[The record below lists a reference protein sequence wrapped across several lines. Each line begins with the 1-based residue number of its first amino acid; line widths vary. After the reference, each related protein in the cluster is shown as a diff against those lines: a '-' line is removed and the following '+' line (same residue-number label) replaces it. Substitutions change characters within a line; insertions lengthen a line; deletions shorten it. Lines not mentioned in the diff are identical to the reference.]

1 MTSVNK
7 LLFNF
12 YKQISSVVTME
23 DTKAKEAACDCAGN
37 VHNWE
42 KPENTMSQN
51 ETMLI
56 AICSSISDQ
65 IIEEAVKCNRE
76 NDAVLLANTIL
87 VYIGVL
93 KVVCM
98 NCRYFDG

>member
-1 MTSVNK
+1 
-7 LLFNF
+7 
-12 YKQISSVVTME
+12 
-23 DTKAKEAACDCAGN
+23 
-37 VHNWE
+37 
-42 KPENTMSQN
+42 
-51 ETMLI
+51 MLI

-93 KVVCM
+93 KVVSI
-98 NCRYFDG
+98 NCRYFDDTILSSFTCIYQFLTSISQIVFLLPNKHGCKDFLDDQ

>member
-1 MTSVNK
+1 
-7 LLFNF
+7 
-12 YKQISSVVTME
+12 ME

-37 VHNWE
+37 VHNCE